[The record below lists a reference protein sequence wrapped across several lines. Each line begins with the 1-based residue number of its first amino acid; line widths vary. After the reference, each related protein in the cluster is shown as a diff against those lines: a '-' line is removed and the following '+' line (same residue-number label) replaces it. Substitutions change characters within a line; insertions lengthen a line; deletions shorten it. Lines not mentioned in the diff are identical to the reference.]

1 MRILLLSSVEHQS
14 GSALRFR
21 GMAGALV
28 RRGHDVHLVEP
39 FAPGSDPET
48 PPGVVRHACPRLPVR
63 PEIQSPLWLL
73 HGLAAVRRVR
83 PEVVWAL
90 KPLPNVWIPAN
101 AARSRG
107 ARVAVDFD
115 DLDHAYY
122 AKGAVRSLLE
132 HFFRRAAL
140 AADDATC
147 HNERMSTELT
157 RLRGESRR
165 PVFVDQGIDVA
176 RFAEGAVEPE
186 GLRARLGLGA
196 GPVLLYAGH
205 LGPASDLAP
214 LLPALAPLAR
224 ARPEAKLLVVGDG
237 RHRARLEAL
246 AARELPP
253 GFAVFAGA
261 VLHRE
266 VPAYYALADVALNHL
281 EPKEA
286 NLYRASIKTRE
297 ALAAGVPVVASRTPD
312 SERFAAFVRLAGG
325 PDAAGFVAAVEAELA
340 RPDRERARAGAVW
353 LTEHGTFDV
362 AVREI
367 AEHWE
372 AGAS

>member
-21 GMAGALV
+21 GLAGALA
-28 RRGHDVHLVEP
+28 RRGHQAHLVEP
-39 FAPGSDPET
+39 FVPGSDPET

-63 PEIQSPLWLL
+63 PELQSPLWLV
-73 HGLAAVRRVR
+73 HGFAAVRRVR
-83 PEVVWAL
+83 PDVVWAL
-90 KPLPNVWIPAN
+90 KPLPNVWVPAN
-101 AARSRG
+101 AARARG

-122 AKGAVRSLLE
+122 AEGPVRGLLVR
-132 HFFRRAAL
+132 FFRRAAL

-147 HNERMSTELT
+147 HNERMSAELT

-176 RFAEGAVEPE
+176 RFAGGAVEPE

-224 ARPEAKLLVVGDG
+224 ARPQAKLLVVGDG
-237 RHRARLEAL
+237 RHRSRLEAV
-246 AARELPP
+246 AARVLPP
-253 GFAVFAGA
+253 GFAVFTGA

-266 VPAYYALADVALNHL
+266 VPAYYALADVALNYL
-281 EPKEA
+281 EPKEV

-325 PDAAGFVAAVEAELA
+325 ADAASFVAAVDAELA
-340 RPDRERARAGAVW
+340 HPDRARARAGAAW
-353 LTEHGTFDV
+353 LAEHGTFDV
-362 AVREI
+362 AVRGI
-367 AEHWE
+367 AERWE
-372 AGAS
+372 AAS

>member
-21 GMAGALV
+21 GLAGALV
-28 RRGHDVHLVEP
+28 RRGHEVHLVEP
-39 FAPGSDPET
+39 LAPGSDAET
-48 PPGVVRHACPRLPVR
+48 PPGVTRHPCPRLPVR
-63 PEIQSPLWLL
+63 PELQSPLWLL
-73 HGLAAVRRVR
+73 HGRAAVRRVR
-83 PEVVWAL
+83 PDVVWAL
-90 KPLPNVWIPAN
+90 KPLPNAWIPAN

-122 AKGAVRSLLE
+122 ARGPVRGLLR

-147 HNERMSTELT
+147 HNERMSAELS

-176 RFAEGAVEPE
+176 RFAAAAELPGRRTE
-186 GLRARLGLGA
+186 LGLGT

-214 LLPALAPLAR
+214 LLAALPPLVH
-224 ARPEAKLLVVGDG
+224 ARPGAKLLVVGDG

-246 AARELPP
+246 AARLLPE
-253 GFAVFAGA
+253 GFAVFVGA
-261 VLHRE
+261 VPHRD
-266 VPAYYALADVALNHL
+266 VAAYYALADVALNYL
-281 EPKEA
+281 EAKEA
-286 NLYRASIKTRE
+286 NLYRASIKVRE

-312 SERFAAFVRLAGG
+312 AERFAAFVRFPER
-325 PDAAGFVAAVEAELA
+325 PDPASFVAAVDAELA
-340 RPDRERARAGAVW
+340 RPDRGRARDGALW
-353 LTEHGTFDV
+353 LAERGTFDV
-362 AVREI
+362 AIREI
-367 AEHWE
+367 AERWE
-372 AGAS
+372 RGAR